1 MCDRSACAGRRARDA
16 FVTARE
22 RAELQVFITYL
33 TFIILAEVLTS
44 FIDPRYGLF
53 LHSIIMISLLT
64 LSSLK
69 YRDNPSSKLFLSL
82 FLAPLI
88 RIISLSLPLINFPRH
103 TWYIVVNIPV
113 LVATLAMMRVQGIGF
128 KDAGIKFSKPLA
140 QTGIALTG
148 IPLGFIDYLILKPES
163 IAQGLSFWNLTL
175 LAIGLSLST
184 GFVEELVFRGIM
196 QPSAVEAFGERL
208 GLICVAA
215 VFAALHI
222 GWLSMIDL
230 AFVFSIG
237 LFYGFATLKTGNI
250 VGVALSHGI
259 INVVLFI
266 VAPSIIFI

>member
-1 MCDRSACAGRRARDA
+1 MTASARS
-16 FVTARE
+16 
-22 RAELQVFITYL
+22 ELQVFITYL
-33 TFIILAEVLTS
+33 IFIILAEVITS
-44 FIDPRYGLF
+44 FIDPIYGLF
-53 LHSIIMISLLT
+53 LHFIIMISLQT

-69 YRDNPSSKLFLSL
+69 YRENPSSKLFLNLS
-82 FLAPLI
+82 LAPLI
-88 RIISLSLPLINFPRH
+88 RIISLSVPLINFPHH
-103 TWYIVVNIPV
+103 TWYIVVNVPV
-113 LVATLAMMRVQGIGF
+113 LVATLAMMRVQGIRF

-140 QTGIALTG
+140 QIGITLTG
-148 IPLGFIDYLILKPES
+148 IPLGFIDYFILKPEL

-184 GFVEELVFRGIM
+184 GFVEELVFRGLM

-208 GLICVAA
+208 GLIGVAA
-215 VFAALHI
+215 VFASLHI

-230 AFVFSIG
+230 VFVFSIG